1 MSKQKKDVHFEEQYI
16 RGLLMNLELLAH
28 KWELINTKKY
38 MYRRNAANIMQT
50 SDLLPKEACGWQ
62 SFFELKTLK

>member
-1 MSKQKKDVHFEEQYI
+1 M

-38 MYRRNAANIMQT
+38 MYRLNAAEIMQT

-62 SFFELKTLK
+62 SFFDLKTLKQAFNRIYMKTFDN